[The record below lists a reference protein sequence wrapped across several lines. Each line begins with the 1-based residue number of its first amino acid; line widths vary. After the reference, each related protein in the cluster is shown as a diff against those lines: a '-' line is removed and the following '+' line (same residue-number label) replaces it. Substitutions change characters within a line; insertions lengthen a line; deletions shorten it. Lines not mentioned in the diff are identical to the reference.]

1 MVDAHAAG
9 REHLHEL
16 LTSFSHGML
25 VTQTNTGRL
34 RARPMAVAE
43 IDSSGD
49 VWFATSSASGKI
61 DDVQFDPQVCV
72 TFQDDGRYLSLT
84 GEARIVD
91 DRHRLTRLWREAW
104 RPWFPRGE
112 EDPALV
118 LLRISPQSG
127 EFWDRAGLAG
137 VKYVLEAARARLA
150 GRQMQTESE
159 QHQRVD
165 L

>member
-1 MVDAHAAG
+1 MADALASG
-9 REHLHEL
+9 REHLHDL
-16 LTSFSHGML
+16 LTAFDHGML
-25 VTQTNTGRL
+25 VTRANTGGL

-43 IDSSGD
+43 IDSTGD
-49 VWFATSSASGKI
+49 LWFATSGHSGKI

-84 GEARIVD
+84 GEAQFVD
-91 DRHRLTRLWREAW
+91 DRPRIKQLWREAW
-104 RPWFPRGE
+104 RPWFPQGE

-118 LLRISPQSG
+118 LLRISLNSG

-137 VKYVLEAARARLA
+137 VQYVLEAARARIA
-150 GRQMQTESE
+150 GRQMQTSS
-159 QHQRVD
+159 QLHQRVD